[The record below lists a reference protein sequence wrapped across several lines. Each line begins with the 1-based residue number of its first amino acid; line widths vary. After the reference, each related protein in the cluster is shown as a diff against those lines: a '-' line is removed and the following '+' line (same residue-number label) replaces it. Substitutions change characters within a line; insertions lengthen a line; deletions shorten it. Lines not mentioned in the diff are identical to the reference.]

1 MKHAPR
7 VPNERGFLRHP
18 TRQLTCV
25 VLLAVLLARCGG
37 ASSARDTTHAASAAA
52 LHRGEL
58 TDFVP
63 AAGLR
68 WLVSGSPAELAREPA
83 LALLRQRWLTPQRL
97 RAFATLT
104 GIDLLGTERGLVA
117 GFDLGTLYMVD
128 ASGWVAPPERLFAE
142 RLAGSERLHQTHPR
156 VWRVTGLVG
165 SEPEALVRVD
175 DDLVAVAVGDP
186 TLARVV
192 ELFAEGRLARVAT
205 AFEGAS
211 LSALP
216 AEVLRPR
223 TLAFYVLGPLDQAW
237 IQSGS
242 GLLASA
248 HALAVTLDLVGTR
261 LDVRLFVPGRWDP
274 NEDGARLG
282 QAWRAFAGTS
292 LGQRL
297 ALDRPLAPPEVR
309 GSEGL
314 LSFYTSVDGS
324 AFSAGLEAL
333 LVGNLDDL
341 LGLIDASSGAPG
353 DALATLGLC
362 VPAVPPSGSP

>member
-1 MKHAPR
+1 
-7 VPNERGFLRHP
+7 LRHP
-18 TRQLTCV
+18 TRRAACV
-25 VLLAVLLARCGG
+25 VLLAVLLASCGG
-37 ASSARDTTHAASAAA
+37 ARSAREAPLATSAPA

-68 WLVSGSPAELAREPA
+68 WLVSGSPAELAREPV
-83 LALLRQRWLTPQRL
+83 LAVLQQRWLTPQRL
-97 RAFATLT
+97 RAFSTGT

-117 GFDLGTLYMVD
+117 GFDLGTLYMAD

-142 RLAGSERLHQTHPR
+142 RLAGSERLHKTHPR

-175 DDLVAVAVGDP
+175 DHLVAVAVGDP
-186 TLARVV
+186 TLARIV
-192 ELFAEGRLARVAT
+192 ELFAEGRLARVAA

-216 AEVLRPR
+216 TPVREPR
-223 TLAFYVLGPLDQAW
+223 TLAFYLLGPLDQDW

-248 HALAVTLDLVGTR
+248 HALAVTLDLIGTR
-261 LDVRLFVPGRWDP
+261 LDVHLFVPGRWEP

-297 ALDRPLAPPEVR
+297 ALDRPLAPADVR
-309 GSEGL
+309 GSESL
-314 LSFYTSVDGS
+314 LTFYTSVDGS

-341 LGLIDASSGAPG
+341 LGLINTPSGASR
-353 DALATLGLC
+353 DSLATLGLC
-362 VPAVPPSGSP
+362 VPGGPPSGSP

>member
-1 MKHAPR
+1 M
-7 VPNERGFLRHP
+7 L
-18 TRQLTCV
+18 
-25 VLLAVLLARCGG
+25 LLAACGG
-37 ASSARDTTHAASAAA
+37 AGTAREASPAPSARE

-68 WLVSGSPAELAREPA
+68 WLVTGSPSRLAREPA
-83 LALLRQRWLTPQRL
+83 LAPLRQRWLTAQRAS
-97 RAFATLT
+97 AFARVT

-117 GFDLGTLYMVD
+117 GFDLGTLYMAD

-142 RLAGSERLHQTHPR
+142 RLAGSERLRQSHPR

-165 SEPEALVRVD
+165 SEPQALVRVD
-175 DDLVAVAVGDP
+175 DELVAVAVGDP

-192 ELFAEGRLARVAT
+192 ELFAERRLDRVAT

-216 AEVLRPR
+216 AELLRPR
-223 TLAFYVLGPLDQAW
+223 TLAFYLLGPLDQDW
-237 IQSGS
+237 VQSGS
-242 GLLASA
+242 GLLAGA
-248 HALAVTLDLVGTR
+248 DALAVALDLSGTR

-274 NEDGARLG
+274 SEDGARLG
-282 QAWRAFAGTS
+282 QAWRAFAETS

-297 ALDRPLAPPEVR
+297 ALDRPLSPVDVR
-309 GSEGL
+309 GSESL
-314 LSFYTSVDGS
+314 LTFYTSLDAM

-341 LGLIDASSGAPG
+341 LGLVETGSGASR
-353 DALATLGLC
+353 ASLATPGLC
-362 VPAVPPSGSP
+362 LPREPPSGSR